1 MRSSTLPRFAALAI
15 AAATIALVAGCAD
28 MRGLAPQAKLTD
40 PDQLASRATFGE
52 AAIDAK
58 AWPAPDW
65 WKAFGDPGLDRLI
78 DEALAG
84 SPTLDVAAARSRKA
98 LALAQVARAGMLP
111 ESGVAVDV
119 NHQHYSENTLIPPP
133 IGGSWNTDYLL
144 QANLSW
150 EIDFWGKRKS
160 AYESA
165 LGQARAAAIDA
176 EAARLVL
183 AVDIADTYVGLQRA
197 YARRDIAQQ
206 TLARREQVLA
216 LTRDRNAAGVDSR
229 LEVKQAEAAL
239 PAVREEIAQ
248 LDESIALAR
257 DELAA
262 LLGKGPDRGLAIE
275 RPTAHALGPL
285 ALPSAIPAEL
295 LGRRPDLVAQRLR
308 IEAAGKDIDVAKA
321 SFYPNVNLVAFA
333 GLESFGTSRLVSAGS
348 ESFGVGPAIT
358 LPIFDQ
364 GRLRGNLAAKDA
376 DYDAAVSQY
385 DQLVAD
391 ALREVADRIA
401 SWKSIEK
408 ERKEQA
414 QAVATAQEAYDL
426 ALIRYREGIGNY
438 LQVLSAEQPLLAQQ
452 GLDVDLRA
460 RELTVSINLIRALG
474 GGFSKDNAS

>member
-1 MRSSTLPRFAALAI
+1 MRNSPLARFAALAI

-119 NHQHYSENTLIPPP
+119 NHQRYSENTLIPPP

-426 ALIRYREGIGNY
+426 ALVRYREGIGNY
-438 LQVLSAEQPLLAQQ
+438 LQVLSAEQPLLVQQ